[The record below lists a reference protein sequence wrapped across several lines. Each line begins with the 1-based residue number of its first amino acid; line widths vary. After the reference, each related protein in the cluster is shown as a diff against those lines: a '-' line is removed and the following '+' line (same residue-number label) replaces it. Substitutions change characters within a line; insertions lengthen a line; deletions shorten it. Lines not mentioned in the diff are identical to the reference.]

1 MANTKIPPE
10 LVDDQVIGRKNIII
24 NGDMKVYQRA
34 QSVTGF
40 TAAYK
45 YYTADRMR
53 FSSSG
58 GTVGTWNQEVQ
69 TDQNIGDYSNVNF
82 LKTTL
87 ATAGEAGYHRGV
99 NYRVEP
105 TDIKNMVGKTCT
117 LSFYAKADATTTQDR
132 IIYAI
137 SSGSVASTIDLGNI
151 TLTTSW
157 TRYTASF
164 TMPNCTDYLD
174 ITLRVDGDIETSSYI
189 TLLQLELGSQ
199 ATPFEFK
206 NYGEELALCK
216 RYYQQYSG
224 FHAMP
229 MWTYGR
235 NNGSMQFVLEKEMRT
250 QPTSSYSGTL
260 GSLQSDSHCGIYESD
275 WVTISSLT
283 FSSTAAASNPKMMR
297 FDSSHPSNAFAS
309 NNVAVGFYAGD
320 DFYLI
325 FDAEL

>member
-1 MANTKIPPE
+1 MTTKIPPE

-40 TAAYK
+40 TTAYK

-69 TDQNIGDYSNVNF
+69 TDQNIGDYSNVNV

-87 ATAGEAGYHRGV
+87 ATAGQADYYRGV

-105 TDIKNMVGKTCT
+105 TDIKHMVGKTCT
-117 LSFYAKADATTTQDR
+117 LSFYAKADATTTQQRNID
-132 IIYAI
+132 AI
-137 SSGSVASTIDLGNI
+137 SSASVASSVSLGNI

-157 TRYTASF
+157 TRYEASF

-174 ITLRVDGDIETSSYI
+174 IALRVDGDIETSSYI
-189 TLLQLELGSQ
+189 TLIQLELGSQ
-199 ATPFEFK
+199 ATPFEFR
-206 NYGEELALCK
+206 NYGEELALCQ
-216 RYYQQYSG
+216 RYFTNIAYNTTWFIDAYLGGDTYSTHNLA
-224 FHAMP
+224 FP
-229 MWTYGR
+229 T
-235 NNGSMQFVLEKEMRT
+235 QMRT
-250 QPTSSYSGTL
+250 SPTNNPAIDK
-260 GSLQSDSHCGIYESD
+260 SDFTRSN
-275 WVTISSLT
+275 VTEAELKVHVTGQNGFIFQMRAT
-283 FSSTAAASNPKMMR
+283 STGRTYVLANTTGNLS
-297 FDSSHPSNAFAS
+297 
-309 NNVAVGFYAGD
+309 
-320 DFYLI
+320 

>member
-1 MANTKIPPE
+1 MALTKVDPSV
-10 LVDDQVIGRKNIII
+10 VDDQVIGRKNIII

-69 TDQNIGDYSNVNF
+69 TDQNIGDYSNVNV

-87 ATAGEAGYHRGV
+87 ATAGQADYYRGV

-105 TDIKNMVGKTCT
+105 TDIKHMVGKTCT
-117 LSFYAKADATTTQDR
+117 LSFYAKADATTTQQRNID
-132 IIYAI
+132 AI
-137 SSGSVASTIDLGNI
+137 SSASVASSVSLGNI

-157 TRYTASF
+157 TRYEASF

-189 TLLQLELGSQ
+189 TLIQLELGSQ
-199 ATPFEFK
+199 ATPFEFRS
-206 NYGEELALCK
+206 YGEELALCE
-216 RYYQQYSG
+216 RYYQKIGNDEGTSTHLMVGSAEGTGTYVVSRALRTRMRAVPTYAHLGDVRGYTASAGIVTVSSVTTRCTSDIACVSAAVSGTATVGQAAVLFDYSG
-224 FHAMP
+224 
-229 MWTYGR
+229 
-235 NNGSMQFVLEKEMRT
+235 
-250 QPTSSYSGTL
+250 
-260 GSLQSDSHCGIYESD
+260 GIVE
-275 WVTISSLT
+275 L
-283 FSSTAAASNPKMMR
+283 A
-297 FDSSHPSNAFAS
+297 
-309 NNVAVGFYAGD
+309 
-320 DFYLI
+320 
-325 FDAEL
+325 AEL

>member
-1 MANTKIPPE
+1 MTTKIPVE
-10 LVDDQVIGRKNIII
+10 LVGYQIGRRNIVI

-69 TDQNIGDYSNVNF
+69 TDQNIGDYSNVNV

-87 ATAGEAGYHRGV
+87 ATAGQADYYRGV

-105 TDIKNMVGKTCT
+105 TDIKHMVGKTCT
-117 LSFYAKADATTTQDR
+117 LSFYAKADATTTQQRNID
-132 IIYAI
+132 AI
-137 SSGSVASTIDLGNI
+137 SSASVASSVSLGNI

-157 TRYTASF
+157 TRYEASF

-189 TLLQLELGSQ
+189 TLIQLELGSQ
-199 ATPFEFK
+199 ATPFEFRS
-206 NYGEELALCK
+206 YGEELALCQ
-216 RYYQQYSG
+216 RYYVELTSDRQVNPIMNASYYQNTSI
-224 FHAMP
+224 
-229 MWTYGR
+229 YGAII
-235 NNGSMQFVLEKEMRT
+235 FPTEMRDEPT
-250 QPTSSYSGTL
+250 LVQTTGTDYFRIYSTGAADTFTGFNAIHSVTPQRVVIAATSSQGISGTA
-260 GSLQSDSHCGIYESD
+260 GNPG
-275 WVTISSLT
+275 WVETMN
-283 FSSTAAASNPKMMR
+283 TAAR
-297 FDSSHPSNAFAS
+297 LAFT
-309 NNVAVGFYAGD
+309 
-320 DFYLI
+320 
-325 FDAEL
+325 AEI